1 MTDTAFMLK
10 KATVLDIAPPPV
22 ISDKINKYIT
32 SPTVVHP
39 VGFYIFLYLYPINS
53 NTVFMK
59 EFDKSHTNIRLNTT
73 GI

>member
-39 VGFYIFLYLYPINS
+39 VGFYIFFISLSY
-53 NTVFMK
+53 
-59 EFDKSHTNIRLNTT
+59 
-73 GI
+73 